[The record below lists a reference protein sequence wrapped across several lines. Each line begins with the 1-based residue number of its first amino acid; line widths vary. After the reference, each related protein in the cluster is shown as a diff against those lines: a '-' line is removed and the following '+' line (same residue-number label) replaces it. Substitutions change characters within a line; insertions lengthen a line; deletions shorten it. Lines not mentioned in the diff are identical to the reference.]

1 MDSLDQEVS
10 PGPPLK
16 GRNPDWSRDETILL
30 MDLYLS
36 APQAE
41 KAHPEVVALSAVL
54 RAIGRRDGRAVLPSF
69 RNPAGIAMRLRN
81 FAKQDPEVPAGR
93 NAGLRKGGVIDRI
106 VWEEFVS
113 DRARLEAEVSRIRR
127 SASSCDLRPS
137 ARSSRGP
144 IPTFGVRSALTLD
157 GATGVYLLLIDGP
170 LATLAPSTAIQDGFG
185 LVKLGRTM
193 DLERRIAELSSG
205 LPPSS
210 LIKFLP
216 LGMRMFPSSGEAHRF
231 ERKLLDICDAE
242 GWALGGEF
250 AYGPLDRIKSA
261 LANERP

>member
-10 PGPPLK
+10 PGPTPK

-36 APQAE
+36 APRAE
-41 KAHPEVVALSAVL
+41 KAHPEVIALSAVL

-81 FAKQDPEVPAGR
+81 FAKQDPETPAAR
-93 NAGLRKGGVIDRI
+93 HAGLRKGGAIDRI

-113 DRARLEAEVSRIRR
+113 DRAGLEAEVSRIRR
-127 SASSCDLRPS
+127 SASSGNLRPP
-137 ARSSRGP
+137 AHSSRGP
-144 IPTFGVRSALTLD
+144 MPAFGVRSGLTVD

-170 LATLAPSTAIQDGFG
+170 LATLAPSTAIQDGFR

-193 DLERRIAELSSG
+193 DLERRIAELTSG
-205 LPPSS
+205 LPPNS
-210 LIKFLP
+210 LIRYLP
-216 LGMRMFPSSGEAHRF
+216 LGMRMFPNGGEAHRF
-231 ERKLLDICDAE
+231 ERRLLDICDTE
-242 GWALGGEF
+242 GWSLGGEF
-250 AYGPLDRIKSA
+250 AYARLDRMKSA